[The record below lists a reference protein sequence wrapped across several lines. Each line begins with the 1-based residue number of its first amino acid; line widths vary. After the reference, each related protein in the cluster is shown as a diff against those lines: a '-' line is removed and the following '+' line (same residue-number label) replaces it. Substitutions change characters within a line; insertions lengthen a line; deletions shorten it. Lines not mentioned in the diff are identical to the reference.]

1 MNTCGKTTVQICVAA
16 LALLILSG
24 CIAYPVIGY
33 RKYTPE
39 FTGKVT
45 TRDGK
50 PVSGM
55 RVRMWCYDRS
65 WEGQTDATGVFRV
78 PEQGHWYYFVVERLS
93 GIKIYPEQ
101 NGEPFLYDFVI
112 RFGEEG
118 EKYFIVG
125 ALHDSPGSDIMYR
138 IPTFGG
144 FSGFDLLTFKS
155 VDEKIQ
161 KRESAK
167 KTQKCFDYKLYS
179 KSQYF
184 DDFFISPQGNRIYYW
199 KTYLLLKKEDLKDF
213 KIVTDDYVLTLD
225 EVLLNYLLKFSRFN
239 DQEKEAQVSET
250 KESVKCRV

>member
-1 MNTCGKTTVQICVAA
+1 MLNMNTGWKTIPRICVAA
-16 LALLILSG
+16 LALLILNG
-24 CIAYPVIGY
+24 CIAYPIIGY

-55 RVRMWCYDRS
+55 KVSMDCYDRS
-65 WEGQTDATGVFRV
+65 WEGQTDANGVFRV
-78 PEQGHWYYFVVERLS
+78 PEQGHWYYFVVESLS

-101 NGEPFLYDFVI
+101 KYLPFLYDFMF

-118 EKYFIVG
+118 DKYFIVG
-125 ALHDSPGSDIMYR
+125 ALHDSPGSDIMYH

-144 FSGFDLLTFKS
+144 FAGFDLLTFKL
-155 VDEKIQ
+155 VDEGIQ

-167 KTQKCFDYKLYS
+167 KTQKCFDYKLVSYS
-179 KSQYF
+179 HNF
-184 DDFFISPQGNRIYYW
+184 DDFITSSQGNRIYYR

-225 EVLLNYLLKFSRFN
+225 DVLLNYLLKFSRFN
-239 DQEKEAQVSET
+239 DQEKEPQYSME
-250 KESVKCRV
+250 R